1 MAKKSTRWLNARR
14 RSRQLQGDDS
24 RVSQPLLQFASIL
37 AEIADNQPRNDL
49 RLPKN
54 ESNENTV
61 DDSGLKNNPIGEESN
76 RNNMSDAN

>member
-1 MAKKSTRWLNARR
+1 MSRKRLGDSKSNTQDDGNK
-14 RSRQLQGDDS
+14 SRAYQA
-24 RVSQPLLQFASIL
+24 LLQLGNVL

-61 DDSGLKNNPIGEESN
+61 DDSGLKNNPIGEEFN
-76 RNNMSDAN
+76 RNNMSDTN